1 MRSLD
6 EVIIGLPVLLLA
18 LTLHEYAH
26 GYVAY
31 RLGDP
36 TAKQEGRLTFNP
48 IKHLDPIGTLAFL
61 FLPFGWAKPVP
72 VNAAYF
78 QNPRLG
84 MLWVAIAGPATNFAL
99 AFISAIFL
107 HLLYSVAP
115 LLSGAPG
122 FTFVAAPLSFIL
134 FTSFLVN
141 ILLCVFNLLPIPPLD
156 GSRIVSGLLPEN
168 LARTYDSFERYG
180 FIILLVLLMTG
191 GLGAII
197 TPLMG
202 VAAMFLPI

>member
-1 MRSLD
+1 MRSID
-6 EVIIGLPVLLLA
+6 AIIIGLPVLLMA

-48 IKHLDPIGTLAFL
+48 LKHLDPIGTLVFL
-61 FLPFGWAKPVP
+61 FVSFGWAKPVP
-72 VNAAYF
+72 VNPAYF
-78 QNPRLG
+78 HNPRQG
-84 MLWVAIAGPATNFAL
+84 MLWVALAGPMTNFAL
-99 AFISAIFL
+99 AFISAIL
-107 HLLYSVAP
+107 YRLLFMVAP
-115 LLSGAPG
+115 ALSGLPG
-122 FTFVAAPLSFIL
+122 FSFFFAPISQMVQFSIIIN
-134 FTSFLVN
+134 LV
-141 ILLCVFNLLPIPPLD
+141 LCVLNLLPIPPLD

-202 VAAMFLPI
+202 IAAMFLPI